1 MEKMLTLP
9 VDEMM
14 AYFAVLNPTFYFSSR
29 HFAISKTANSVIIK
43 TLPTSKRYRDENI
56 IPF

>member
-1 MEKMLTLP
+1 MLTLP